1 MHRLLL
7 SLFTILL
14 FLHGTAQLISSPA
27 DRSRLLFTR
36 KHLSLSTFFGFS
48 GKAGIEAGPNNY
60 NLGSSRRKAF
70 SFGLNYHKNFSHELS
85 LITGIHA
92 AAPIRN
98 FEYRIPKEAF
108 TPPLPDDL
116 FHNSGIS
123 ETVVFLLRLPI
134 TLEGRWW
141 NDDKKYKYLSG
152 GASLNFSFINEEGEV
167 HSLIDSNNRRTQVF
181 NMLIPE
187 HNNGKPW
194 INCHLSAGWGRML
207 RNKDFISFGL
217 TANLSFTRFIRGD
230 FDILIV
236 GQPPVYGKYTFKGSW
251 AGISFNYIYTG
262 SKKKWKKLLTQL

>member
-7 SLFTILL
+7 SLFTVLL
-14 FLHGTAQLISSPA
+14 FHHGTAQHISSPA

-70 SFGLNYHKNFSHELS
+70 GFGLNYHKNFSRELS

-98 FEYRIPKEAF
+98 FEYRIPASAF
-108 TPPLPDDL
+108 TPPLSYDL
-116 FHNSGIS
+116 FNNGSVS
-123 ETVVFLLRLPI
+123 ETVVFVLRLPL
-134 TLEGRWW
+134 TLEGRWFTG
-141 NDDKKYKYLSG
+141 DKKYFYLNG
-152 GASLNFSFINEEGEV
+152 GGSLNFSFINEEVET
-167 HSLIDSNNRRTQVF
+167 HYFIDANNRATQYL
-181 NMLIPE
+181 NILIPE

-194 INCHLSAGWGRML
+194 LNLHAGAGKGWLLKNKDIISAGL
-207 RNKDFISFGL
+207 I
-217 TANLSFTRFIRGD
+217 ANLSFTKFINGD
-230 FDILIV
+230 FYVLV
-236 GQPPVYGKYTFKGSW
+236 AGQTQLYGQYSFKGSW
-251 AGISFNYIYTG
+251 AGLSFNYINTG